1 MPRLSQADAALVV
14 RCLERVL
21 EEGKVDSSI
30 QDPRPVSQVL
40 ARLKT
45 RLEQARAAPDPRPRP
60 EGPFGEQ
67 PAPRTRRR
75 AMVIVARE
83 EPACA
88 PRTL

>member
-1 MPRLSQADAALVV
+1 MPRLSQADAELVV

-45 RLEQARAAPDPRPRP
+45 RLEQARAAPDPRPR
-60 EGPFGEQ
+60 
-67 PAPRTRRR
+67 RSRRPSG
-75 AMVIVARE
+75 ATSATDE
-83 EPACA
+83 A
-88 PRTL
+88 

>member
-60 EGPFGEQ
+60 EAPFGSNQ
-67 PAPRTRRR
+67 RHGRGVGRWSSPRGRSPR
-75 AMVIVARE
+75 ALRG
-83 EPACA
+83 
-88 PRTL
+88 L